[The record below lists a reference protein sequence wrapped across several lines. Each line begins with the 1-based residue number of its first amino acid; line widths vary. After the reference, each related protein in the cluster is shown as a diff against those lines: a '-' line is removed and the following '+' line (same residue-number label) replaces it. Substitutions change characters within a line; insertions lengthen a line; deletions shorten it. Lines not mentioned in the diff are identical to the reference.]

1 MTIFEI
7 IHFVLLGGLGAF
19 LSDLI
24 WAEKVQD
31 LYSFEALRSVAIGFI
46 VGYLYQLLYQ
56 NYGFPDLVM
65 AMVAGYFGKDV
76 VKGLF
81 ESLRS
86 KLFSQKAE
94 EKTEQ

>member
-1 MTIFEI
+1 MTILEI
-7 IHFVLLGGLGAF
+7 IHFILLSGLGAF

-31 LYSFEALRSVAIGFI
+31 LYNFKALKNVVIGFI
-46 VGYLYQLLYQ
+46 VGYLYHLLYQ

-65 AMVAGYFGKDV
+65 AMVAGYFGKDLV
-76 VKGLF
+76 EGLF

>member
-7 IHFVLLGGLGAF
+7 IHFILLGGLGAF

-24 WAEKVQD
+24 WAEKLQD
-31 LYSFEALRSVAIGFI
+31 LYSFEALRSIIIGFI

-86 KLFSQKAE
+86 KLFGQKPE
-94 EKTEQ
+94 EKTKQ